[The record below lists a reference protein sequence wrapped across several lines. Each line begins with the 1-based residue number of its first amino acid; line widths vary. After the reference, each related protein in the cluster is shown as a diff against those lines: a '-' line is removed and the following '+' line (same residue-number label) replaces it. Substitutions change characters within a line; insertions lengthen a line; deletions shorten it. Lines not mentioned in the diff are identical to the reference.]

1 MDTLPRP
8 RHCLAFLF
16 ASCCAAGAFA
26 APADHRE
33 FEATLNAPYKA
44 DAGPAARQAEART
57 FTLNF
62 EYPGLQR
69 AQLVTWQLELSAPT
83 GTVLQRW
90 QGSATLLRD
99 PVSVPVRWSGSV
111 DGAALAPG
119 IYRIRMRAVSR
130 DAVPAAPGALE
141 DEEVEQSWEIAVGQ
155 PAAPMMPRFAPLPF
169 ARPQPGSVA
178 MPGAAPAPASLPYTV
193 YLGNLHSQTNHSDGG
208 GEIATCKGAQDPQ
221 TGKYGPDTAFAYARA
236 RGLDLLVVSEHNHMY
251 DGADGTNPN
260 ADAAKAKGL
269 YQSGLAIAAG
279 FSSAHPDFLALYGL
293 EWGVISNGGHLNIF
307 NSPELLG
314 WEQNS
319 KAELVA
325 DTVTARNNYG
335 ALYSLMKSRGWVG
348 QFNHPSY
355 SGQFMVNGIALG
367 YTPDG
372 DEVMALCEVLNSTAF
387 STNETET
394 EPRRSNYEIAC
405 NKALEAG
412 YHVAFSSDQDNH
424 CANWG
429 ASYTNRTGILVPTG
443 TPLTQ
448 ASFIAALKARRVFAT
463 MDKGSQ
469 LVLTA
474 NGHMMGERF
483 ANSGPLTLDINF
495 ASAAGKS
502 VASVALMEGVP
513 GRNGTVTQ
521 LSDTGTTTITPAP
534 GEHFYYAKVTQ
545 ADGNILWSAPV
556 WVTQANETTIKK

>member
-8 RHCLAFLF
+8 RHLLSYLV
-16 ASCCAAGAFA
+16 ASCCAAGALA

-33 FEATLNAPYKA
+33 FEATLYAPYKA
-44 DAGPAARQAEART
+44 DAAAGVKQAEART

-62 EYPGLQR
+62 EYPGLR
-69 AQLVTWQLELSAPT
+69 SARTVIWQLELSAPS
-83 GTVLQRW
+83 GSLLQRW
-90 QGSATLLRD
+90 QGTTALLRD
-99 PVSVPVRWSGSV
+99 PVSVPVRWSGSA
-111 DGAALAPG
+111 DGAPLPAG
-119 IYRIRMRAVSR
+119 IYRVRMRAASH
-130 DAVPAAPGALE
+130 DAGAPAAA
-141 DEEVEQSWEIAVGQ
+141 DEEAEQSWEIAVGQ
-155 PAAPMMPRFAPLPF
+155 SAAPAMPRFAPLPL
-169 ARPQPGSVA
+169 ARAQRGSVA
-178 MPGAAPAPASLPYTV
+178 TPQAAPAPASLPYTV

-208 GEIATCKGAQDPQ
+208 GELATCKGAQDPQ
-221 TGKYGPDTAFAYARA
+221 TGKYGPDTAFAYARG
-236 RGLDLLVVSEHNHMY
+236 RGLDLLVASEHNHMY
-251 DGADGTNPN
+251 DGSDGTNLD
-260 ADAAKAKGL
+260 ADAAKAKAL
-269 YQSGLAIAAG
+269 YQSGLASAAG

-307 NSPELLG
+307 NSRELLG

-319 KAELVA
+319 KAELLA
-325 DTVTARNNYG
+325 DTATARNDYAG
-335 ALYSLMKSRGWVG
+335 LYSLMKSRGWVG

-355 SGQFMVNGIALG
+355 SGQFMVNGVALG

-387 STNETET
+387 STNESETET
-394 EPRRSNYEIAC
+394 RRSNYEMAC

-429 ASYTNRTGILVPTG
+429 ASYTNRTGILVPSG

-474 NGHMMGERF
+474 NGHLMGERF
-483 ANSGPLTLDINF
+483 ANSGPLKLDVNF
-495 ASAAGKS
+495 ASTAGKT
-502 VASVALMEGVP
+502 VATVALMEGVP

-521 LSDTGTTTITPAP
+521 LSDTGATTITPAP

-556 WVTQANETTIKK
+556 WVTQANGTPVNGPSN